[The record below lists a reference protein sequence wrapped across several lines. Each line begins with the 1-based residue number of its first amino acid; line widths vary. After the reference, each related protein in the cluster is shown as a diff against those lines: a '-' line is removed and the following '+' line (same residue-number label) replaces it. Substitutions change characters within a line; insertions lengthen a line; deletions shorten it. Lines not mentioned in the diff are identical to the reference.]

1 MVGGAIAGDSGG
13 VTAPSESPT
22 DPAELGARRA
32 AEYLQ
37 LLDAGRTDDADALL
51 AGLSDTRELVFVG
64 AGFTAL
70 ARRTGRTLPTAM
82 RAQASTRQ
90 VLLGQLR
97 DANRRDPDGLRRW
110 LREAGEEV
118 RTVNRLAEAA
128 RARLGDQA
136 RVS

>member
-1 MVGGAIAGDSGG
+1 
-13 VTAPSESPT
+13 VTAPSESPADT
-22 DPAELGARRA
+22 GARRA

-37 LLDAGRTDDADALL
+37 LVEDGRTEDAEALL
-51 AGLSDTRELVFVG
+51 AGLTDPRELVYVG

-97 DANRRDPDGLRRW
+97 DRNRRDVEGLRSW
-110 LREAGEEV
+110 LREAAEEV
-118 RTVNRLAEAA
+118 RTVHRLAEVA
-128 RARLGDQA
+128 RQRLGSA
-136 RVS
+136 G

>member
-1 MVGGAIAGDSGG
+1 VTGRGAVVGAAIAGDSG
-13 VTAPSESPT
+13 
-22 DPAELGARRA
+22 D
-32 AEYLQ
+32 LQ
-37 LLDAGRTDDADALL
+37 LLDAGRTDDAEALL

-64 AGFTAL
+64 AAFTAL

-97 DANRRDPDGLRRW
+97 DANRRDPDGLRQW
-110 LREAGEEV
+110 LRQAGEEV
-118 RTVNRLAEAA
+118 RTVTRLAETA